1 MSLSDPRRRYASQA
15 AMHSHSATRLS
26 PIDAQIILLCFFLGS
41 IGLASVNPI
50 LTFAGFA
57 LVPVLW
63 KLLWRPGE
71 PAVLFFCAMFQWA
84 QAFMQVVSADIE
96 GRTLEEIFGGPELGW
111 AAWASLGSVF
121 FLALGMWSTTH
132 IFTGLTI
139 PTETIR
145 HQSAQLDVNKLAY
158 LYVILQVVAFGFAL
172 ASERIG
178 ALRQPLLAFA
188 SIKWVPVVLLAWVT
202 MQNRRNPTMLM
213 LVVMCEVVF
222 GFTGY
227 FSTFK
232 NVIFIVLL
240 VGLGV
245 VVDRGRFRAGPV
257 LVSILVMVPLIGFWQ
272 TVKTD
277 YRKFLNQGTGQQ
289 VTLIPVQDR
298 INFLIKAIEKL
309 EAQGMVKGLA
319 TATER
324 LGYLEYFAITLSVVP
339 NRVPHENG
347 NLWMGALTHTLMPRV
362 LFPGKATL
370 NESQRTS
377 KYTMMS
383 LAGEGQGTAIS
394 LGYPA
399 ESYIDFGLGG
409 MFFPIFFLG
418 LLFGWTYHWFSSRRP
433 YFPFGNALA
442 TSILLFSAHQLEMS
456 NIKIV
461 GGVVVGIIAFAITQK
476 QFVPWMWK
484 FCLIRSNSEPVAR

>member
-1 MSLSDPRRRYASQA
+1 MSLSDHRSHAPHT
-15 AMHSHSATRLS
+15 AMQQTSATRIL
-26 PIDAQIILLCFFLGS
+26 PIDAQVILLCFFLGS
-41 IGLASVNPI
+41 LGLASVNPI
-50 LTFAGFA
+50 VTFAGFA

-71 PAVLFFCAMFQWA
+71 PATLFFCAMFQWA
-84 QAFMQVVSADIE
+84 QAFMQVISADIE

-121 FLALGMWSTTH
+121 FLSLGMWSTTH
-132 IFTGLTI
+132 IFTRLKI

-145 HQSAQLDVNKLAY
+145 QQSALLDVNKLAL
-158 LYVILQVVAFGFAL
+158 LYIILQVVAFGFTF

-202 MQNRRNPTMLM
+202 MQNRRNPTMLVF
-213 LVVMCEVVF
+213 VVMCEVIF

-240 VGLGV
+240 VGLGM

-257 LVSILVMVPLIGFWQ
+257 LVSVLVMVPLIGFWQ

-289 VTLIPVQDR
+289 VTLIPVQER
-298 INFLIKAIEKL
+298 IGFLIKAIEKV

-324 LGYLEYFAITLSVVP
+324 LGYLEYFAITLAVVP

-347 NLWMGALTHTLMPRV
+347 NLWMGALMHTLMPRV
-362 LFPGKATL
+362 LFPDKATL
-370 NESQRTS
+370 NESERTS
-377 KYTMMS
+377 KYTMMT
-383 LAGEGQGTAIS
+383 LAGEAQGTAIS

-409 MFFPIFFLG
+409 MFLPIFFLG
-418 LLFGWTYHWFSSRRP
+418 LLFGWTYQWFSSQGP
-433 YFPFGNALA
+433 YYPFGNALA

-461 GGVVVGIIAFAITQK
+461 GGVVVGIIAFAMAQK
-476 QFVPWMWK
+476 HIVPWMWE
-484 FCLIRSNSEPVAR
+484 FSLIRRTKESTAH